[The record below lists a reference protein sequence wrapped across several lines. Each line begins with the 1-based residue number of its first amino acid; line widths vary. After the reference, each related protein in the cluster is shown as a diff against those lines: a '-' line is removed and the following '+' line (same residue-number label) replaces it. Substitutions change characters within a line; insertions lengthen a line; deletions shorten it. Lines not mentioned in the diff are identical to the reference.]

1 MRSKTAF
8 LILLL
13 GLAAPAWTQN
23 SQPKKNKPEL
33 PVDKR
38 YSNMPDEAVP
48 FRNFSKPYYEW
59 FIEANTLEYNG
70 AARDRKDG
78 DLEHLKEIPIGF
90 LGPLENNP
98 ESVYGIPMLHGA
110 QLAIEE
116 ANARGGYHGKPYVL
130 KLHNDSALWGA
141 SSAELV
147 KMLFDENCW
156 AMLGSIDGQSTHIAL
171 RVTLKLELPIV
182 TPGTTDP
189 TVTET
194 RIQWLLH
201 NFIDDR
207 QQCYAIADHV
217 FKDLKLKRVAVI
229 RTQARYARIGV
240 QKFNDQARRMGHQVI
255 MELKFDRGDKD
266 FSQQVRMLKDARLDG
281 VVIWGEA
288 PEAGLI
294 LKQMRAAGLTMPA
307 FAGSRVCYKQTI
319 DIAGPAAEGLVCTTP
334 LDPVRDDPQW
344 VNFRERYRQRFGEGP
359 IDYAAYSYDAMNI
372 IMGAIEK
379 AGLNRGRI
387 MDALRDYRLKEYHG
401 VSGVAFF
408 DNALN
413 NVGQLTF
420 ARVKNGKFEYWPV
433 PPRKVTLS
441 ADELARKNR

>member
-1 MRSKTAF
+1 MWSKTFF

-13 GLAAPAWTQN
+13 ALAAPAWTQTPPA
-23 SQPKKNKPEL
+23 QKGEPEL

-38 YSNMPDEAVP
+38 YGNMPDEAVP
-48 FRNFSKPYYEW
+48 FRNFSKAYYEW
-59 FIEANTLEYNG
+59 FIQENTLEYNG
-70 AARDRKDG
+70 AARDRENG
-78 DLEHLKEIPIGF
+78 DVEHLKEVAIGF

-141 SSAELV
+141 SSGELV
-147 KMLFDENCW
+147 KMLLDENCW
-156 AMLGSIDGQSTHIAL
+156 VMLGSIDGQSTHIAL

-182 TPGTTDP
+182 SPGTTDP

-201 NFIDDR
+201 SFIDDR
-207 QQCYAIADHV
+207 QQCYAVADHV

-229 RTQARYARIGV
+229 RTQARYARMGV

-266 FSQQVRMLKDARLDG
+266 FSRQVRMLKDANLDG
-281 VVIWGEA
+281 VVIWGES

-294 LKQMRAAGLTMPA
+294 LKQMRAAGLDIPA
-307 FAGSRVCYKQTI
+307 FAGSRVCYKETL

-334 LDPVRDDPQW
+334 LDPTRADPQW
-344 VNFRERYRQRFGEGP
+344 VSFRERYRRRFGEEP
-359 IDYAAYSYDAMNI
+359 IDYAAYAYDAMNM
-372 IMGAIEK
+372 IMGAVEK

-387 MDALRDYRLKEYHG
+387 MDALREHRLKEYRG

-408 DNALN
+408 DNSLN

-433 PPRKVTLS
+433 PPRQVTLS
-441 ADELARKNR
+441 ADEVARKD

>member
-1 MRSKTAF
+1 MRSKTPF
-8 LILLL
+8 LILMLA
-13 GLAAPAWTQN
+13 LAAPAWAQKP
-23 SQPKKNKPEL
+23 QPKKSEPEL

-38 YSNMPDEAVP
+38 YGNMPDEAVP
-48 FRNFSKPYYEW
+48 FRKFSKPYHEW
-59 FIEANTLEYNG
+59 FIEDNTLEYNG
-70 AARDRKDG
+70 GARDREDG
-78 DLEHLKEIPIGF
+78 DAEHLKEVAIGF

-110 QLAIEE
+110 QLALEE

-141 SSAELV
+141 SSRELV
-147 KMLFDENCW
+147 KMLFDEDCW

-194 RIQWLLH
+194 RIPWLLH
-201 NFIDDR
+201 NLIDDR

-229 RTQARYARIGV
+229 RTQSRYARIGV

-281 VVIWGEA
+281 VVIWGES

-294 LKQMRAAGLTMPA
+294 LKQMRAAALNIPA
-307 FAGSRVCYKQTI
+307 FAGSRVCYKQTL
-319 DIAGPAAEGLVCTTP
+319 DI
-334 LDPVRDDPQW
+334 PVRNDPQW
-344 VNFRERYRQRFGEGP
+344 VSFRERYRQRFGEEP

-387 MDALRDYRLKEYHG
+387 MDALREYRLKEYHG

-408 DNALN
+408 DNSLN

-433 PPRKVTLS
+433 PPRQVTLT
-441 ADELARKNR
+441 ADELARKN